1 MPSRATIRRQVS
13 DNAQRIGLAWQ
24 EATESLAVLVQGGVR
39 RPELELA
46 RDRAYLRFVKAGVAI
61 RRLGGRD
68 ALLDARDTLTGLY
81 PAQDLALDR
90 LWAGLDS

>member
-1 MPSRATIRRQVS
+1 MPSRATIRIRTS
-13 DNAQRIGLAWQ
+13 ENTQRIGHAWQ
-24 EATESLAVLVQGGVR
+24 EATESLAALVQHGVR

-46 RDRAYLRFVKAGVAI
+46 RDRDYIRFLKAGVAI

-68 ALLDARDTLTGLY
+68 ALLNARATLSGLY
-81 PAQDLALDR
+81 PAQDIALDR